1 MKGSFGFGGS
11 DESGHPAPPHR
22 RPPDAPTIML
32 RRRKSY
38 VTVESREAAAVAFRA
53 KYARWL
59 KETAN

>member
-1 MKGSFGFGGS
+1 
-11 DESGHPAPPHR
+11 
-22 RPPDAPTIML
+22 ML